1 MYSDSSDS
9 ECSVLCTN
17 PAELTITA
25 GTIVEWVSESDYYSI
40 ATGKYKEEENGISW
54 SFDKRLQSHN
64 IGPNKKFSYLFL
76 EPGEYQYFRNEHR
89 ILQVAGTIYVMPSD
103 GSPITKTITT
113 LQNIMNDKNSAIPI
127 TSLSV
132 NPKNSII
139 TVGIDDRKDP
149 YLILDVYKKM
159 IYNKVGPVYLNIVTN
174 YISDNATRQELHE
187 KEIIPSPL
195 QQIKLG
201 VKLGQIICDENKT
214 PVWNIHN
221 KPACLTDQTYDKLL
235 VRGWAK
241 LRLILPASGDPIKE
255 LEWTG
260 QNELT
265 MRFVG
270 TYSISD
276 EQPLSYDKKRQ
287 LAWEYVEKY
296 YPDQKNILQY
306 TTFGLQP
313 FHKQC
318 DVINFNLLE
327 WGNYKDCWDLGMKI
341 RNSTGHIV
349 YQEKINQ
356 SCLEPDSIPG
366 TFTNYSSGIDFGGF
380 RCHDPGL
387 YLIEVENEKAHFPST
402 IIDTFVCTS
411 EYGESKCP
419 SGVVSFDVG

>member
-1 MYSDSSDS
+1 MEHYMPRVEILPDTLIRFGEVFTIHAWLPTYEDKPDELRYAIDVFDMDGRQVDSTLWFARQDFVY
-9 ECSVLCTN
+9 EFDTTH
-17 PAELTITA
+17 PAYNITKA
-25 GTIVEWVSESDYYSI
+25 GT
-40 ATGKYKEEENGISW
+40 
-54 SFDKRLQSHN
+54 
-64 IGPNKKFSYLFL
+64 
-76 EPGEYQYFRNEHR
+76 
-89 ILQVAGTIYVMPSD
+89 
-103 GSPITKTITT
+103 
-113 LQNIMNDKNSAIPI
+113 
-127 TSLSV
+127 
-132 NPKNSII
+132 
-139 TVGIDDRKDP
+139 
-149 YLILDVYKKM
+149 YLI
-159 IYNKVGPVYLNIVTN
+159 KVERANGMERTGVIA
-174 YISDNATRQELHE
+174 ATLSF
-187 KEIIPSPL
+187 KILKPDIIPAPL
-195 QQIKLG
+195 KQIKLG
-201 VKLGQIICDENKT
+201 IKLGQIICNDDKT

-235 VRGWAK
+235 TRGWAK
-241 LRLILPASGDPIKE
+241 LRLLLPASGDPIKE

-287 LAWEYVEKY
+287 LAWEYVEQY
-296 YPDQKNILQY
+296 YPNQKNILQY

-318 DVINFNLLE
+318 DVIDFDLIE

-341 RNSTGHIV
+341 RNSTGHVV

-356 SCLEPDSIPG
+356 VCLEPDLIPG

-402 IIDTFVCTS
+402 IIDTFVCTA

-419 SGVVSFDVG
+419 SGVISFDK